1 MSSAFNIT
9 SRRVRVTATTRF
21 YLRLSVPPKRALPF
35 NYPGSQGFVY
45 EARAVH
51 AALREGKLQCEEW
64 THAESITTQGCVDAL
79 RGAVIRGAA

>member
-1 MSSAFNIT
+1 MGEIACSH
-9 SRRVRVTATTRF
+9 
-21 YLRLSVPPKRALPF
+21 PPDGRGGDGL
-35 NYPGSQGFVY
+35 
-45 EARAVH
+45 H